1 MKSIFTTYT
10 TAICILSFT
19 LPGVRQEKSCPS
31 MQPPL
36 IEESLTIISQQ
47 YHMISHHH
55 KFTINTDLS
64 FLAYSAVGTCAFLLA
79 KFIKIHFVIHIY
91 QKVTRSVMFTSYS
104 YRIQKNIPI
113 IKLCRKEINCLDSEV
128 SKAKSLEKQKLYNE
142 IAMTWSQNDIIIIL
156 VKQSI
161 IIK

>member
-36 IEESLTIISQQ
+36 IEESLTMISQQ

-91 QKVTRSVMFTSYS
+91 QKVTRSNSHVHIVFLQNPKEYS
-104 YRIQKNIPI
+104 HNKTLQKGN
-113 IKLCRKEINCLDSEV
+113 KLPRFRS
-128 SKAKSLEKQKLYNE
+128 
-142 IAMTWSQNDIIIIL
+142 
-156 VKQSI
+156 KQSEI
-161 IIK
+161 LGKTKTV